1 MRVAGACASTEPL
14 LSAWL
19 DGALTPRELARVGEH
34 LAACRR
40 CRAEAD
46 ALRVTATLLRNL
58 PPRLLPAPLP
68 GDPRAALPGD
78 PRADLRW
85 RRAAL
90 PVAGGRRVARAG
102 TAATATLALALASAL
117 GLLALG
123 DETPGPGQVV
133 VPLDAFVVD
142 HVGRAPAVPGSGP
155 MTVEI
160 GR

>member
-68 GDPRAALPGD
+68 GDPRAD
-78 PRADLRW
+78 VRW